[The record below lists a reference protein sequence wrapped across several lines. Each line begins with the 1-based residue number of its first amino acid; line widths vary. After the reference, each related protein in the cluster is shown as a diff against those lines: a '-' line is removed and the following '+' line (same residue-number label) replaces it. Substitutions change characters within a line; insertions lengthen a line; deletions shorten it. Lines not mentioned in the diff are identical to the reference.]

1 MYIFSFNTDPAIS
14 DLAVGID
21 VPAVQYDSLDED
33 DEKAVRKIEDDKII
47 TATRNKITV
56 EATFNSYLDNQQ
68 SKLYS
73 CFLLNYFRL
82 CIMVKN
88 NGWIMLKLDRKYED
102 NNNF

>member
-21 VPAVQYDSLDED
+21 VPAVQYDSLDEN

-56 EATFNSYLDNQQ
+56 
-68 SKLYS
+68 
-73 CFLLNYFRL
+73 
-82 CIMVKN
+82 
-88 NGWIMLKLDRKYED
+88 
-102 NNNF
+102 